1 MITISEERYFDKK
14 KLQALL
20 KWYMQEVG
28 DAMISVLVVSQE
40 GLLIDILT
48 RDKDKGEEKR
58 FIGAFGTLVETVLKR
73 IPLDFDIG
81 TFGAGT
87 FDTDKFRFTFCEAG
101 EDTVLVTILD
111 PLTMIDNVFPYTY
124 LAADKVARI
133 MEGELPVS
141 PVVPKIIRE
150 TELEQIKRK
159 LDYYQK
165 VHTHS
170 PEYIYK
176 LSLVGDG
183 GVGKTSMVQRYVND
197 YFAEDYKATIGTFI
211 SKKEVKFAE
220 METSVRFV
228 IWDLAG
234 QQQFQRI
241 WPDYLTDSNAGIIVF
256 DITDRKSF
264 ENVKKWYDLITRV
277 GRPTLVSILCG
288 NKLDLKDKR
297 VISPEEGKA
306 LAREL
311 GIFYMETSAK
321 EDIHIDDVFEWIALQ
336 ILDKNI
342 TVERVPLPK
351 QAQIEKSEFLISE
364 AQLKLLNQ
372 YFTQQSKY
380 VINKEESQKVLKL
393 LELLKTIEKNKL

>member
-1 MITISEERYFDKK
+1 MTIISEEKYFDKK
-14 KLQALL
+14 KLRALL

-40 GLLIDILT
+40 GLVIEIMT

-87 FDTDKFRFTFCEAG
+87 FDTDKYRFTFCEAG

-111 PLTMIDNVFPYTY
+111 PLTMIDQVFPYTY

-133 MEGELPVS
+133 IEGEFPVS
-141 PVVPKIIRE
+141 PVIPKIIRE
-150 TELEQIKRK
+150 DELEQIKRK

-165 VHTHS
+165 IHTHS
-170 PEYIYK
+170 PDYIYK

-183 GVGKTSMVQRYVND
+183 GVGKTSMVQQYVNN

-211 SKKEVKFAE
+211 SKKEIKFSD
-220 METSVRFV
+220 MDTSVRFV

-234 QQQFQRI
+234 QPQFQRI

-256 DITDRKSF
+256 DITVRESF
-264 ENVKKWYDLITRV
+264 ENVKKWYNIITRV
-277 GRPTLVSILCG
+277 ARPTLVLILCG
-288 NKLDLKDKR
+288 NKVDLKENR
-297 VISPEEGKA
+297 AITSEEGKA

-321 EDIHIDDVFEWIALQ
+321 ENIHIDDVFEWIALQ

-351 QAQIEKSEFLISE
+351 KTQIEKSEFIISE
-364 AQLKLLNQ
+364 AQLQLLNQ
-372 YFTQQSKY
+372 HFTEQSKY
-380 VINKEESQKVLKL
+380 VINKEESQKILKL

>member
-1 MITISEERYFDKK
+1 VAIITEERYFDKE
-14 KLQALL
+14 KLKTLL

-28 DAMISVLVVSQE
+28 DALISVLVVSQE
-40 GLLIDILT
+40 GLVIEIMT
-48 RDKDKGEEKR
+48 RDKDIGEEEK

-73 IPLDFDIG
+73 IPLDFEIG

-87 FDTDKFRFTFCEAG
+87 FDTDKYRFTFCEAG

-141 PVVPKIIRE
+141 PVVPTIIRE
-150 TELEQIKRK
+150 TELDQIKRK

-165 VHTHS
+165 IHTHS

-176 LSLVGDG
+176 LSLLGDG
-183 GVGKTSMVQRYVND
+183 GVGKTSIVQQYVHE

-211 SKKEVKFAE
+211 SKKEVKFKDLD
-220 METSVRFV
+220 TSVRFI

-234 QQQFQRI
+234 QAQFQRI
-241 WPDYLTDSNAGIIVF
+241 WADYLTDSNAGIIIF
-256 DITDRKSF
+256 DITNRESF
-264 ENVKKWYDLITRV
+264 ESVKKWYNLITRV
-277 GRPTLVSILCG
+277 SRPTLVLILCG
-288 NKLDLKDKR
+288 NKVDLKEQR
-297 VISPEEGKA
+297 VVSSEESKA

-321 EDIHIDDVFEWIALQ
+321 ENIHINDVFEWIALQ
-336 ILDKNI
+336 IIDRNI
-342 TVERVPLPK
+342 TVERAPIPK
-351 QAQIEKSEFLISE
+351 QAQVEKSEFLISE
-364 AQLKLLNQ
+364 SQLKLLNHH
-372 YFTQQSKY
+372 FTEQSKY
-380 VINKEESQKVLKL
+380 VIDKEESQKILKL

>member
-1 MITISEERYFDKK
+1 VATISEERYFDKK
-14 KLQALL
+14 KLQTLL

-28 DAMISVLVVSQE
+28 EALISVLVVSEE
-40 GLLIDILT
+40 GLVIEILT

-73 IPLDFDIG
+73 IPLEFSLG

-87 FDTDKFRFTFCEAG
+87 FDTDKYRFTFCEAG
-101 EDTVLVTILD
+101 EDTVLVSILD

-141 PVVPKIIRE
+141 PVIPKIMRE
-150 TELEQIKRK
+150 TELDQIKRK

-165 VHTHS
+165 IHTHS

-176 LSLVGDG
+176 LSCVGDG
-183 GVGKTSMVQRYVND
+183 GVGKTSMVQQYVND

-211 SKKEVKFAE
+211 SKKEVKFQDLD
-220 METSVRFV
+220 TSVRFV

-234 QQQFQRI
+234 QSQFQRI

-256 DITDRKSF
+256 DITNRKSF
-264 ENVKKWYDLITRV
+264 ENIKKWYNLLTRV
-277 GRPTLVSILCG
+277 GRPTVVLILCG
-288 NKLDLKDKR
+288 NKVDLKDKR
-297 VISPEEGKA
+297 EVSSEEGKA

-321 EDIHIDDVFEWIALQ
+321 DDVHIDDVFEWIAIQ
-336 ILDKNI
+336 IIDRNI
-342 TVERVPLPK
+342 TVERVPIPK
-351 QAQIEKSEFLISE
+351 QTHVEKSEYIITE

-372 YFTQQSKY
+372 HFTDQSQY
-380 VINKEESQKVLKL
+380 VIDKQESQKLLKL
-393 LELLKTIEKNKL
+393 LELLKTIEKNKP